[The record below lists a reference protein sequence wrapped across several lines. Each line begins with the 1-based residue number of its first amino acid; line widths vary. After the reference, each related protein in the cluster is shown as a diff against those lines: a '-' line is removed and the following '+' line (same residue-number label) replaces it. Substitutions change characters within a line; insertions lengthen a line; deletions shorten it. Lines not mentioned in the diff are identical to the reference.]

1 MNWIANY
8 CPLVGKCIHEHVGVE
23 PNSYF
28 IIQPFDDEK
37 EQRESA
43 IDSALEKFYGC
54 KERYIL
60 KRADSRITLNSNYCD
75 ICRKIKSS
83 EYCIA
88 DISGDSYTIVKNNIK
103 EERLFLRPNVA
114 LELGMAYGFSKP
126 SLIISREINGKRTI
140 PSDIEF
146 VRWIGISFKD
156 WTSVTQRILDRL
168 RETEPRELLKNSL
181 YLDDKI
187 INKLLSRQF
196 DVLLHLK
203 ETISRIQ
210 SKEYQ
215 IFNIVLHGN
224 NPIGIIKNGNCLKE
238 GLIFKLFI
246 IENEIESLIALVEV
260 DHLTPVGI
268 AQVKFLP
275 STDDSDSSG
284 IYWRRVAEHFR
295 NNNNFMPGKHRLEL
309 MVPEGLKEIST
320 EQLKDTIEILNKV
333 IRSKE

>member
-1 MNWIANY
+1 
-8 CPLVGKCIHEHVGVE
+8 
-23 PNSYF
+23 
-28 IIQPFDDEK
+28 
-37 EQRESA
+37 
-43 IDSALEKFYGC
+43 
-54 KERYIL
+54 
-60 KRADSRITLNSNYCD
+60 
-75 ICRKIKSS
+75 
-83 EYCIA
+83 
-88 DISGDSYTIVKNNIK
+88 
-103 EERLFLRPNVA
+103 
-114 LELGMAYGFSKP
+114 LGMAYGFSKP